1 MNELSPLVSIVII
14 TYNSSTTIVETLDS
28 VKRQTYSNIELI
40 VSDDCSAD
48 NTVEVVKGWM
58 ERNKSRFVRA
68 KLIESDVNTGVAVN
82 LNRGNKDA
90 RGIWLK
96 SIAGDDTLEPI
107 AIEEYVRFCES
118 KKCEACVAK
127 MNTFGVDEIANK
139 RNSIILDR
147 MYEDLQ
153 LATREKQYR
162 TALKRHIMPAPGTF
176 FRKAF
181 VEEIGGYNEKYP
193 STEEYDFELRVLDR
207 TKFYFLDKY
216 LVNWRIRPDS
226 LCHSVKKVTTYD
238 DNKIDLEVKIP
249 RLLKEHMY
257 LYVVDTYLS
266 VFLRKNANSRLYPC
280 YRLLLLLSP
289 IRVVSMINKLLKIK

>member
-96 SIAGDDTLEPI
+96 SIAGDD
-107 AIEEYVRFCES
+107 
-118 KKCEACVAK
+118 
-127 MNTFGVDEIANK
+127 
-139 RNSIILDR
+139 
-147 MYEDLQ
+147 
-153 LATREKQYR
+153 KQYR

-238 DNKIDLEVKIP
+238 DNQIDLEVKIP